1 MFKAKRLRHT
11 CKMTLFLFWFLSVYQ
26 LVSQIYIPTN
36 TEVVLAQLSDTLYIH
51 QQSFKLGE
59 TLEGQ
64 GVLVLSEVDSL
75 QINAYAV
82 KVENISFYKC
92 NIQVLGV
99 LIINKQLIGRQS
111 QVFIK
116 GHLDLQNGSK
126 VLLDEYSYLFLKE
139 DRSKYWSRYST
150 IVSFK
155 ERLLLALTYILRRYI
170 IRTSIEKSII
180 VYLPQFYESWCKPLV
195 FPPPESKMPN
205 S

>member
-1 MFKAKRLRHT
+1 MFKARRLRHT

-59 TLEGQ
+59 TIEGQ

-75 QINAYAV
+75 QINTYAA

-92 NIQVLGV
+92 FIQVLGV
-99 LIINKQLIGRQS
+99 LIINKQLIGKQS
-111 QVFIK
+111 QVYIK
-116 GHLDLQNGSK
+116 GHLDLQNGSE
-126 VLLDEYSYLFLKE
+126 VLLDENSYLFLKE
-139 DRSKYWSRYST
+139 DWSENLSYHST
-150 IVSFK
+150 IRAFK
-155 ERLLLALTYILRRYI
+155 EHLLLALTNILKRYI
-170 IRTSIEKSII
+170 IRISIEKPII